1 MISSSLLPRRGIAAL
16 CCAALLSL
24 SAVVVGCGSSS
35 SSPSSTAA
43 ASSSGA
49 TSSAAGT
56 TSAATSSAAGT
67 TSQAA
72 GKPVTIGVDPTSMPY
87 AGLSHGQLIGM
98 DADIARAVAKQ
109 AGLKLN
115 LTQLT
120 FDNAI
125 PALKS
130 GRADVSLVG
139 GWFDDATRQ
148 SEVNVVSYYQAP
160 VGFVVKQG
168 NPSHVGGTWQ
178 GRCGLNLATYTSS
191 PDYLNILKA
200 DSAKCTKAG
209 KKAITVSSFAGLAPG
224 VLAVRSGR
232 VDGFM
237 DGVPAVAYQ
246 AKVNHLSYVPA
257 TDQPNV
263 IWGIAVRKNDSALA
277 MQIANA
283 LKALT
288 ASGQV
293 AQIWKKYGFPSS
305 ITLSQSQITVNGKYK
320 NG

>member
-1 MISSSLLPRRGIAAL
+1 MSSSLLPRRVAFAL
-16 CCAALLSL
+16 CCAALLAL
-24 SAVVVGCGSSS
+24 SAIVAGCGSSS
-35 SSPSSTAA
+35 SSPSTTSA
-43 ASSSGA
+43 ASNSAA
-49 TSSAAGT
+49 TSSAAT
-56 TSAATSSAAGT
+56 SSAATSSAAGT
-67 TSQAA
+67 SSQAA
-72 GKPVTIGVDPTSMPY
+72 KSVTIGVDPTSMPY

-109 AGLKLN
+109 AGLNAKLI
-115 LTQLT
+115 QLT
-120 FDNAI
+120 FDNAV

-148 SEVNVVSYYQAP
+148 AEQNVVSYYQAP
-160 VGFVVKQG
+160 VGFVVKKG

-178 GRCGLNLATYTSS
+178 GRCGRTLATYTSS
-191 PDYLNILKA
+191 PDYLTILKA

-209 KKAITVSSFAGLAPG
+209 MKAITVSSFAGLAPG

-246 AKVNHLSYVPA
+246 AKVNNLSYVPA

-263 IWGIAVRKNDSALA
+263 IWGISVRKDDPALA
-277 MQIANA
+277 TQIANA

-293 AQIWKKYGFPSS
+293 AQIWRKYGFPSS
-305 ITLSQSQITVNGKYK
+305 ITLSPSQITVNGKYK

>member
-1 MISSSLLPRRGIAAL
+1 
-16 CCAALLSL
+16 
-24 SAVVVGCGSSS
+24 
-35 SSPSSTAA
+35 
-43 ASSSGA
+43 
-49 TSSAAGT
+49 
-56 TSAATSSAAGT
+56 
-67 TSQAA
+67 
-72 GKPVTIGVDPTSMPY
+72 VTIGVDPTSMPY
-87 AGLSHGQLIGM
+87 AGVSHGQLIGM
-98 DADIARAVAKQ
+98 DTDIARAIAKQ
-109 AGLKLN
+109 AGLKAN
-115 LTQLT
+115 IIQLT
-120 FDNAI
+120 FDNAV

-130 GRADVSLVG
+130 GRADASLVG

-148 SEVNVVSYYQAP
+148 GQMNVISYYQAP

-178 GRCGLNLATYTSS
+178 GRCGLTLATYTSS

-209 KKAITVSSFAGLAPG
+209 KKAITVTSFAGLAPG

-232 VDGFM
+232 IDGFM

-246 AKVNHLSYVPA
+246 AKVNHLTYVPA
-257 TDQPNV
+257 TDQPVV
-263 IWGIAVRKNDSALA
+263 IWGIGVRKNDPALA
-277 MQIANA
+277 TQLATA
-283 LKALT
+283 LKAVT

-305 ITLSQSQITVNGKYK
+305 ILISPDKITVNGKYK